1 MFDVPAPPTPVKR
14 LLLLADRY
22 TQHND
27 TIDLLLT
34 RSAPRGPGA
43 HTVSARQLASETCD
57 AIKAVED
64 LRLYASAGLADAVV
78 RLKQLAY
85 LSAEAAGQD
94 MSLGRELTA
103 LAPEAVV
110 DSAARVAAEIRR
122 RRWNTSARPGDRL
135 TPVQRAALWE
145 IARGHVVA
153 TSSLGR
159 QYVHYRDARV
169 LISTVRS
176 LESTDLVHKEKS
188 ASPAFHGG
196 PPQDR
201 IHLTP
206 AGATAFASFIA
217 LPSAGAAAPVQ
228 AARTVPVPPPVA
240 RSR

>member
-1 MFDVPAPPTPVKR
+1 MPAPPTPVEQ

-27 TIDLLLT
+27 TVDLLLSP
-34 RSAPRGPGA
+34 SAHSGSGA
-43 HTVSARQLASETCD
+43 HAASARQLGAETRA

-64 LRLYASAGLADAVV
+64 LSLYASTGLADAVV
-78 RLKQLAY
+78 RLRQLAY

-103 LAPEAVV
+103 LAPEAAV
-110 DSAARVAAEIRR
+110 DSAARIAAEIRQ
-122 RRWNTSARPGDRL
+122 RRWNTSALSDEAL

-145 IARGHVVA
+145 IACGHVVA

-159 QYVHYRDARV
+159 HYVHYRDTRV

-176 LESTDLVHKEKS
+176 LESKDLVRRKEKS
-188 ASPAFHGG
+188 APPAFHGG

-206 AGATAFASFIA
+206 AGTTAFASFITQP
-217 LPSAGAAAPVQ
+217 LSAGAAAPAQAVRAVPIPPT
-228 AARTVPVPPPVA
+228 AARN
-240 RSR
+240 R